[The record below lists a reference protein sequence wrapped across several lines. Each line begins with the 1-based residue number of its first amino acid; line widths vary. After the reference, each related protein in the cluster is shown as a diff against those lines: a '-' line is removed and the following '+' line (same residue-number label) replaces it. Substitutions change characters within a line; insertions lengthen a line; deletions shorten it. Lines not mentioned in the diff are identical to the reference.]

1 MSSVD
6 IGLMVGAIVLFFV
19 IITSIFVA
27 RGLDERRRAKRLLQ
41 TVDDGNAESQY
52 EQRANQEKNVTEL
65 AQIRSTSMR
74 HTRLWERESS
84 HRSNIRMI
92 ANQHGDRWLAGP

>member
-19 IITSIFVA
+19 IITSIFVV

-41 TVDDGNAESQY
+41 TVEDGNAESQY
-52 EQRANQEKNVTEL
+52 EHRAN
-65 AQIRSTSMR
+65 
-74 HTRLWERESS
+74 
-84 HRSNIRMI
+84 
-92 ANQHGDRWLAGP
+92 